1 MKSIGIITDRDSY
14 LTKFLED
21 NLRQVLGDKIVI
33 NSYFLDHLEEKDIIE
48 DKVVLV
54 MIRERAYEIK
64 KYVSAKSKIIVVN
77 RTFRE
82 DEIYK
87 VFSIP
92 EGTEVLV
99 VNDNDQTTYETVSLF
114 YEVGVTHLN
123 LIAYKE
129 NVDYSNVN
137 IALTPGVSERI
148 PSHIKKIIDLGNR
161 YIDIS
166 TFMQVISALEIDTID
181 IGKKLIKYSE
191 KIVSLDG
198 GIRDKYKE
206 LFLKM
211 DELDTIVNISRDGV
225 IFTNDKGIIKV
236 FNESFRNIL
245 DLEGNI
251 QGVSVEEIFKK
262 GLERILKKEEILDEV
277 FQFKDKYINV
287 KKTSIYNLGVK
298 AGSYYNIQEITY
310 IKQLEQNLTKQIK
323 ARGQIARYYFNNIK
337 TNSPSMIQCINL
349 AKKISKS
356 DLTVFIRGE
365 SGTGKEL
372 LAQSIHNESERKKQ
386 AFVAVNCAAMP
397 ENLLESELFG
407 YEKGAFTGALKE
419 GKKGLFEAA
428 NNGTI
433 FLDEIGDMPV
443 LLQTKLL
450 RVLQERQ
457 IMPIGSENIININVR
472 IIAATNKDILK
483 MIKEDKFRKDLYY
496 RLNVLPIMVPPLR
509 ERTGDIIDL
518 LNYFIGRKIYI
529 EDEVK
534 DILIGYGW
542 PGNIRELQNVA
553 SYISLMCDD
562 KVEVKNLPST
572 LDYKEKNCNYEKEIL
587 KSSCD
592 FEKSI
597 EFLNLINSF
606 NKLEKNI
613 GRVAIINILKE
624 RGLEISEGE
633 AKKILE
639 TLKDLE
645 LINSYVGRKGSKIT
659 KKGYNF
665 LIKNK

>member
-14 LTKFLED
+14 LTKFLEN

-592 FEKSI
+592 FEKAI

>member
-14 LTKFLED
+14 LTKFLEN

-129 NVDYSNVN
+129 NIDCSNIN

-148 PSHIKKIIDLGNR
+148 PNHIKKIIDLGNR

-166 TFMQVISALEIDTID
+166 TFIQIISALEIDTID
-181 IGKKLIKYSE
+181 IGKKLVKYSE
-191 KIVSLDG
+191 KIVSLDD

-225 IFTNDKGIIKV
+225 IITNEKGIIKV
-236 FNESFRNIL
+236 FNERFREIL
-245 DLEGNI
+245 DLKEDI
-251 QGVSVEEIFKK
+251 QGVSVDKVFKN
-262 GLERILKKEEILDEV
+262 GLERVLKEEEILDEV
-277 FQFKDKYINV
+277 FQVKDKYINV
-287 KKTSIYNLGVK
+287 KKTNIYNLGVK
-298 AGSYYNIQEITY
+298 AGSYFNIQEITY

-323 ARGQIARYYFNNIK
+323 AKGQMARYYFNHIK
-337 TNSPSMIQCINL
+337 TTSPSMIQCINL

-372 LAQSIHNESERKKQ
+372 LAQSMHNESERKKQ

-483 MIKEDKFRKDLYY
+483 MIKEDKFREDLYY

-509 ERTGDIIDL
+509 ERRGDVIDL
-518 LNYFIGRKIYI
+518 LNYFIGRDIYI

-534 DILIGYGW
+534 DILTSYGW

-562 KVEVKNLPST
+562 KVEVNNLPST
-572 LDYKEKNCNYEKEIL
+572 LDYKEKNCDYEKEIL

-592 FEKSI
+592 FETAI

-624 RGLEISEGE
+624 RGLKISEGE

-665 LIKNK
+665 LIKNN

>member
-14 LTKFLED
+14 LTKFLEN

-225 IFTNDKGIIKV
+225 IFTNEKGIIKV

-592 FEKSI
+592 FEKAI

>member
-14 LTKFLED
+14 LTKFLEN

-225 IFTNDKGIIKV
+225 IFTNEKGIIKV

>member
-14 LTKFLED
+14 LTKFLEN
-21 NLRQVLGDKIVI
+21 NLRQVLGDKVVI

-592 FEKSI
+592 FEKAI

>member
-14 LTKFLED
+14 LTKFLEN

-225 IFTNDKGIIKV
+225 IFTNEKGIIKV

-337 TNSPSMIQCINL
+337 TNSPSMIQCINF

-496 RLNVLPIMVPPLR
+496 RLNVLPIMVPSLR

-518 LNYFIGRKIYI
+518 LNYFIGRKICI

-592 FEKSI
+592 FETAI

>member
-14 LTKFLED
+14 LTKFLEN

-161 YIDIS
+161 CIDIS

-592 FEKSI
+592 FEKAI
-597 EFLNLINSF
+597 EFLNLINGF

>member
-148 PSHIKKIIDLGNR
+148 PSHIKKTIDLGNR

-592 FEKSI
+592 FEKAI

>member
-592 FEKSI
+592 FEKAI

>member
-592 FEKSI
+592 FEKAI
-597 EFLNLINSF
+597 EFLNLINGF

>member
-14 LTKFLED
+14 LTKFLEN

-33 NSYFLDHLEEKDIIE
+33 NSYFLDHLEGKDIIE

-129 NVDYSNVN
+129 NIDYSNIN

-166 TFMQVISALEIDTID
+166 TFIQIISALGIDTID
-181 IGKKLIKYSE
+181 IGKKLVKYSE
-191 KIVSLDG
+191 KIVSLDD

-225 IFTNDKGIIKV
+225 IITNEKGIIKV
-236 FNESFRNIL
+236 FNERFREVL
-245 DLEGNI
+245 DLKEDI
-251 QGVSVEEIFKK
+251 QGVSVDKVFKN
-262 GLERILKKEEILDEV
+262 GLEKVLKEEEILDEV
-277 FQFKDKYINV
+277 FQVRDKYINV

-323 ARGQIARYYFNNIK
+323 AKGQMARYYFSHIK
-337 TNSPSMIQCINL
+337 TTSPSMIQCINL

-372 LAQSIHNESERKKQ
+372 LAQSIHNESERSKQ

-397 ENLLESELFG
+397 EGLLESELFG

-483 MIKEDKFRKDLYY
+483 MIKEDKFREDLYY

-509 ERTGDIIDL
+509 ERTRDIIDL
-518 LNYFIGRKIYI
+518 LNYFIGRDIYI

-534 DILIGYGW
+534 DILTSYGW

-592 FEKSI
+592 FETAI

-624 RGLEISEGE
+624 KGLEISEGE
-633 AKKILE
+633 AKRILE
-639 TLKDLE
+639 TLNELE

-659 KKGYNF
+659 KKGCNF
-665 LIKNK
+665 LIKYK

>member
-14 LTKFLED
+14 LTKFLEK
-21 NLRQVLGDKIVI
+21 NLRQVLGDKIMI
-33 NSYFLDHLEEKDIIE
+33 NSYFLDHLKDKDIIE

-77 RTFRE
+77 RTFKE

-114 YEVGVTHLN
+114 YEIGVTHLN

-161 YIDIS
+161 CIDIS
-166 TFMQVISALEIDTID
+166 TFMQIISALEIDTID

-225 IFTNDKGIIKV
+225 IFTNEKGIIKV
-236 FNESFRNIL
+236 FNESFIKIL
-245 DLEGNI
+245 DLKGNL
-251 QGVSVEEIFKK
+251 QGISVEEVFKK
-262 GLERILKKEEILDEV
+262 GLERILKEEEILDEV

-298 AGSYYNIQEITY
+298 TGNYYNIQEITY
-310 IKQLEQNLTKQIK
+310 IKKLEQNLTKQIK
-323 ARGQIARYYFNNIK
+323 AKGQIARYYFNHIK
-337 TNSPSMIQCINL
+337 TNSPSMIKCINL

-356 DLTVFIRGE
+356 DLTVLITGE

-372 LAQSIHNESERKKQ
+372 LAQSIHNESERNKQ

-483 MIKEDKFRKDLYY
+483 MIKEDKFREDLYY
-496 RLNVLPIMVPPLR
+496 RLNVLPINVPPLR
-509 ERTGDIIDL
+509 ERLWDIINL
-518 LNYFIGRKIYI
+518 LNHFIGRDI
-529 EDEVK
+529 EIDEEVEEL
-534 DILIGYGW
+534 LISHKW

-553 SYISLMCDD
+553 SYIALMCED
-562 KVEVKNLPST
+562 KVEIKDLPST
-572 LDYKEKNCNYEKEIL
+572 LDYKEKSYNHERNIL
-587 KSSCD
+587 ENTCKL
-592 FEKSI
+592 ETAI
-597 EFLNLINSF
+597 EFLDLINSF
-606 NKLEKNI
+606 NKAEKKI
-613 GRVAIINILKE
+613 GRVTIVNILMEK
-624 RGLEISEGE
+624 GIEISEGQ

-639 TLKDLE
+639 VLKGLG
-645 LINSYVGRKGSKIT
+645 LINSYVGRKGSEIT

-665 LIKNK
+665 LINYR